1 MLRLPVKH
9 VNNVVSPD
17 TFILCAGANI
27 DITILNKEKFG
38 DRYSFEILS

>member
-27 DITILNKEKFG
+27 DITILI
-38 DRYSFEILS
+38 ILSTLNLK